1 MQRHPSD
8 LTDRIYEA
16 AILPELWPETCD
28 LISQEMRSYSTAVIT
43 ISPNE
48 GLRWVS
54 SPRIAEQME
63 IYEKSGLAQRT
74 ERPKIGL
81 QLAPGS
87 FLRDI
92 DLLAPEVLRSDPI
105 RVELLEPIGLA
116 WEMGAAFIEPS
127 GTIMVFSLLA
137 KTSDGPFDLQSLE
150 RANAIKGDL
159 GRAAFLSTRL
169 AFRQAQATTQTLAA
183 LGLPAA
189 VVGATGDVMAMNDL
203 MEGLAPRLTTLA
215 RNRLH
220 FSDRQANAVFVT
232 VLEQLRQENA
242 PPCQSF
248 PVAAQPDAPAL
259 VVHVVPVKRN
269 ARDIFTRSSAVVV
282 VTPVGE
288 VGPPD
293 LKVIC
298 GLFDLTRAEARVAQ
312 EITIGRSVEEV
323 AASMGTTVATIR
335 TQLKSVYRKTG
346 VNRQSQLVA
355 LLSGMRPITRT

>member
-1 MQRHPSD
+1 MV
-8 LTDRIYEA
+8 
-16 AILPELWPETCD
+16 PELWPDACD
-28 LISQEMRSYSTAVIT
+28 HLSRELNAYSTAIIT
-43 ISPNE
+43 IHPNE

-54 SPRIAEQME
+54 SPRIAEQMDV
-63 IYEKSGLAQRT
+63 YQKSGLAQRT
-74 ERPKIGL
+74 KRPQIGL

-92 DLLAPEVLRSDPI
+92 DLLSPEALKVDPL

-116 WEMGAAFIEPS
+116 WEMGASFIEPS
-127 GTIMVFSLLA
+127 GSVLVFSILA
-137 KTSDGPFDLQSLE
+137 RTSDGPFDLHALE
-150 RANAIKGDL
+150 RVNAIKGDL
-159 GRAAFLSTRL
+159 GRAAFLSARL
-169 AFRQAQATTQTLAA
+169 AFKQAQATTQTLAA

-189 VVGATGDVMAMNDL
+189 VVGAAGDVMAMNDL
-203 MEGLAPRLTTLA
+203 MEALAPRLTTLA

-259 VVHVVPVKRN
+259 VVHVVPVKRH

-312 EITIGRSVEEV
+312 EITMGRSVEEV
-323 AASMGTTVATIR
+323 AASMGTTVATVR

-355 LLSGMRPITRT
+355 LLSGIRPITRT

>member
-1 MQRHPSD
+1 MV
-8 LTDRIYEA
+8 
-16 AILPELWPETCD
+16 PELWPDACD
-28 LISQEMRSYSTAVIT
+28 HLSRELNAYSTAVIT
-43 ISPNE
+43 IHPNE

-54 SPRIAEQME
+54 SPRIAEQMDV
-63 IYEKSGLAQRT
+63 YQKSGLAQRT
-74 ERPKIGL
+74 KRPQIGL

-92 DLLAPEVLRSDPI
+92 DLLSPEALNVDPL

-116 WEMGAAFIEPS
+116 WEMGASFIEPS
-127 GTIMVFSLLA
+127 GSVLVFSILA
-137 KTSDGPFDLQSLE
+137 RTSDGPFDLHALE
-150 RANAIKGDL
+150 RVNAIKGDL
-159 GRAAFLSTRL
+159 GRAAFLSARL
-169 AFRQAQATTQTLAA
+169 AFKQAQATTQTLAA

-189 VVGATGDVMAMNDL
+189 VVGVAGDVMAMNDL
-203 MEGLAPRLTTLA
+203 MEALAPRLTTLA

-220 FSDRQANAVFVT
+220 FSDRQANAVFVM

-259 VVHVVPVKRN
+259 VVHVVPVKRH

-323 AASMGTTVATIR
+323 AASMGTTLATVR

-355 LLSGMRPITRT
+355 LLSGIRPITRT